1 MGLLIWLPLH
11 GNLNNYGSLPI
22 TFSLNTSGGGVAA
35 ASTGGKTDASCYQR
49 TTINTVSHITSSSTV
64 NLDKDF
70 TMACWCYPT
79 TAGNVTSANGV
90 LTNHNHS
97 YNSDKGSGSG
107 ITLKYDGATT
117 CYMSCNTST
126 PSGRTFH
133 TYYGTTNIYGAWH
146 HLCLT
151 YKKASKTYRLYVDG
165 ICEKEFTC
173 DNTAQPNKVNIFDWS
188 TGHSTSGS
196 YRPLCRV
203 NDVRVYDHCLSKK
216 EVKLLS
222 QGLVAHYKL
231 DCGGANNLLVNTI
244 NPTDYTNIA
253 AKPATNS
260 IVYDSELE
268 LNVFQASTTATGETY
283 IYSSRTPV
291 IAKSSQYTF
300 SCDVWVNDKVKSI
313 ETFWLPDTDASPQT
327 GSGWVSGHQQ
337 SKSHSIPLRNGWFHI
352 TYTFTTKSDERTG
365 YIRIDNNGSS
375 TEGSAAIMKV
385 TNLKLEKG
393 SKDSGYSRSVN
404 EIHFSS
410 ADDCSGYNYHGVTS
424 GTFNLDTD
432 TPRYNTSSIFSGS
445 NYITATHSMDG
456 TNATISAWVKVS
468 SYPTANSIVLADKAT
483 NIALS
488 FYGNNSILS
497 CGDGNNT
504 TRTVT
509 NLKAKW
515 DVSKW
520 NHMVVTKKGS
530 TYTFYLNGIEWTAQ
544 GGAYGSNNYWTHTP
558 ANELLISGR
567 HNSSTHEHK
576 FTGNISDVRIYCT
589 ALSAEDI
596 KTLYD
601 TAGSVTKEGGLVAYE
616 FQEGIK
622 SEAKM
627 HKKGVFTAN
636 SFSERGPLKDM
647 KTTTL
652 SDGSSWARVFYHN
665 NKAGTVLFSS
675 IDEVLKSN
683 TPEKYSCLYLL
694 NSLKGSDGKY
704 EFMLTYPAQAPGKFN
719 RWKQTN
725 NPCEEYVATTSDG
738 AGTAAGYQ
746 AISIEWSDRYWGG
759 LTRQSSSATAFS
771 NTYLSGSVGHS
782 NWFYAI
788 GVKTAWNSGMP
799 GYHGSTGM
807 TEAELWVR
815 IDTLSLN
822 TKLNILNKQNVSGTI
837 FQEI

>member
-49 TTINTVSHITSSSTV
+49 TTINTASHITSSSTV

-79 TAGNVTSANGV
+79 TAGAETSANGV

-107 ITLKYDGATT
+107 ITLKYNGATT

-126 PSGRTFH
+126 SSGRTFH

-173 DNTAQPNKVNIFDWS
+173 DNTAQPNKFNIFDWS

-231 DCGGANNLLVNTI
+231 DCGGANNLLTNTSNPLDKTGSVNSS
-244 NPTDYTNIA
+244 YG
-253 AKPATNS
+253 S
-260 IVYDSELE
+260 VVYDDTLG
-268 LNVFQASTTATGETY
+268 LNVFQSSTTATGETY
-283 IYSSRTPV
+283 LYSSRTPV
-291 IAKSSQYTF
+291 VSKSTQYTF
-300 SCDVWVNDKVKSI
+300 SCDLYANDLVKSI
-313 ETFWLPDTDASPQT
+313 DVFWLSDTDATQKT
-327 GSGWVSGHQQ
+327 GSGYVNVT
-337 SKSHSIPLRNGWFHI
+337 SKSHTPTLRNGWYHY
-352 TYTFTTKSDERTG
+352 TWTFTTKADDRTG

-375 TEGSAAIMKV
+375 TEGSAAILKAA
-385 TNLKLEKG
+385 NLKLEKG
-393 SKDSGYSRSVN
+393 SKETGYSRSMS
-404 EIHFSS
+404 EIHFSP
-410 ADDCSGYNYHGVTS
+410 ADDCSGYNRNGVAS

-432 TPRYNTSSIFSGS
+432 TPRYSTSSIFSGS

-468 SYPTANSIVLADKAT
+468 SYPTANSIILADKAT

-515 DVSKW
+515 DTAKW
-520 NHMVVTKKGS
+520 NHMVVVKKGS
-530 TYTFYLNGIEWTAQ
+530 TYTFYLNGVEWTAQ
-544 GGAYGSNNYWTHTP
+544 GGAYGSTNYWTHTP

-567 HNSSTHEHK
+567 HNGSTHEHK
-576 FTGNISDVRIYCT
+576 FTGNISDVRIYCS

-596 KTLYD
+596 KILYE
-601 TAGSVTKEGGLVAYE
+601 TAGSVTKEGGLIAYE
-616 FQEGIK
+616 FQEQLD
-622 SEAKM
+622 SLAKM
-627 HKKGVFTAN
+627 KKTGVFMAED
-636 SFSERGPLKDM
+636 FSERGKLANM
-647 KTTTL
+647 KFTTL
-652 SDGSSWARVFYHN
+652 ADGSAWARIFYHAN
-665 NKAGTVLFSS
+665 HGGTVFFTSLAETLNS
-675 IDEVLKSN
+675 D
-683 TPEKYSCLYLL
+683 TPDKFSCLYLL
-694 NSLKGSDGKY
+694 DELKATDGKY
-704 EFMLTYPAQAPGKFN
+704 EFMLTYPEKHPGKYN

-725 NPCEEYVATTSDG
+725 NPCNENVANGDG
-738 AGTAAGYQ
+738 TAYAAGY
-746 AISIEWSDRYWGG
+746 AAVHIDWASNYWGG
-759 LTRQSSSATAFS
+759 LTRQNASATAY
-771 NTYLSGSVGHS
+771 TPCYLSGSVGHS

-788 GVKTAWNSGMP
+788 GATQKHDGGIPGPSG
-799 GYHGSTGM
+799 GVQET
-807 TEAELWVR
+807 ELWVR
-815 IDTLSLN
+815 VDTLPKNS
-822 TKLNILNKQNVSGTI
+822 KFNIMKEQFVSGTL